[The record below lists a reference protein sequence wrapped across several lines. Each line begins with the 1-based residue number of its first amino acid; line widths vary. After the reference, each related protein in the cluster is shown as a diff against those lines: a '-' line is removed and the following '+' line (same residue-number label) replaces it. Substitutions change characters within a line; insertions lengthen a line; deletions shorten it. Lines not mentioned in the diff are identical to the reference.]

1 MFLSGSVR
9 CEYGEIEV
17 RLIISV
23 IFLLIFVELAILF
36 LKDEVSLFAIL
47 ETTSVA
53 LIALFYYFIVSSE
66 VKMALRSV
74 EEVLMRVEKKFEDV
88 EKRFEKV
95 EIDFDEDVNILK
107 DEIRKLEKLLKKLV
121 KR

>member
-1 MFLSGSVR
+1 MEKSKFG
-9 CEYGEIEV
+9 
-17 RLIISV
+17 LIISV
-23 IFLLIFVELAILF
+23 IFFLIFVELAILY

-66 VKMALRSV
+66 VKVALRSV

-95 EIDFDEDVNILK
+95 ELDFDEDVNILK
-107 DEIRKLEKLLKKLV
+107 DEIRKLEKLLKKIV